1 MAGGVDAG
9 SMTLPLASA
18 VIDEIVH
25 CDEDQIAEALKVL
38 AWEENLLVEGAAA
51 LALAAYL
58 AGPRNYAGQT
68 SVVLLCGG
76 NYEVEQLRGI
86 I

>member
-1 MAGGVDAG
+1 LPMA
-9 SMTLPLASA
+9 SE

-25 CDEDQIAEALKVL
+25 CDEEQIAAALKLL
-38 AWEENLLVEGAAA
+38 AWEENMLVEGAAA

-58 AGPRNYAGQT
+58 GDSQKYAGQT

>member
-1 MAGGVDAG
+1 M
-9 SMTLPLASA
+9 
-18 VIDEIVH
+18 
-25 CDEDQIAEALKVL
+25 
-38 AWEENLLVEGAAA
+38 LVEGAAA

-58 AGPRNYAGQT
+58 GDSQKYAGQT